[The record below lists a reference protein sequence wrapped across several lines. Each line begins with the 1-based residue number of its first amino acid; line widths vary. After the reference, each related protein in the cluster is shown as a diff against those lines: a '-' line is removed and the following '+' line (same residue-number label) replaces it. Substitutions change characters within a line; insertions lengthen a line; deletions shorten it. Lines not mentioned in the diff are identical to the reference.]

1 MGLRN
6 IGLLYYLIHHMTN
19 AFFKQ
24 GVEIFLMLIA
34 SEI

>member
-6 IGLLYYLIHHMTN
+6 IGLLYYLIRLMTN

-24 GVEIFLMLIA
+24 GVEIFLMLIT